1 MAGNRYGSGV
11 TDECEEY
18 KFWNIVR
25 YALKYTRGINVK
37 KKKIRQIH
45 PAIFMA
51 LSMFLAACGSSRNE
65 NDLSGKLMT
74 QEAAEEQNTVGSSGE
89 PETTFEEN
97 TAWADSEQERLEQ
110 ERLEQEQR
118 RSTLTSALCEKLT
131 IGGGDEEKAVFVEW
145 LLDSCALDQLEQI
158 DFSEDINKQLY
169 YATGKSLHV
178 LWDTSLGYLANENTA
193 AEHSIY
199 LRGAEGAV
207 VDLAFA
213 GDICLTE
220 DGYVIDHYDELGGD
234 INLCLSKEVMD
245 RLNDAD
251 ISMLNHEYPVSTR
264 GEALKGKY
272 YTFRANPEREVILQ
286 QMGIDIVSL
295 ANNHIYDFGPDAFYD
310 TLEALKQARIPYV
323 GAGADIE
330 EASRPVYFVA
340 GGIKIGFVAANR
352 SEKNIYT
359 PEAGENSPG
368 VVRMYDTAMMKEII
382 SEVSKQCDYLIAYV
396 HWGTESSKYYES
408 YQTDIAREF
417 FESGADAIIGSHS
430 HVLQGIGY
438 VDQNPVIYSLGDFWF
453 NKRTKYTAILNLKV
467 TIEGLAEL
475 SVMPCMQEG
484 YETHYFGDESGQ
496 ASFYDYLRQ
505 LSPGVTIE
513 NDGIC
518 VNSAE

>member
-1 MAGNRYGSGV
+1 M
-11 TDECEEY
+11 
-18 KFWNIVR
+18 
-25 YALKYTRGINVK
+25 K
-37 KKKIRQIH
+37 KKKIH
-45 PAIFMA
+45 LVIFMA
-51 LSMFLAACGSSRNE
+51 LSICLMACGNSRNE
-65 NDLSGKLMT
+65 SNLSGQVLT
-74 QEAAEEQNTVGSSGE
+74 QEMTEEQDTDECDGE
-89 PETTFEEN
+89 QDSIFEEDAGW
-97 TAWADSEQERLEQ
+97 TGLEQENLDQERLEEEKLEQ
-110 ERLEQEQR
+110 ERLDREQR
-118 RSTLTSALCEKLT
+118 RSTLAAAFCEKLS
-131 IGGGDEEKAVFVEW
+131 IGENEEEKTAFVEW
-145 LLDSCALDQLEQI
+145 LLDACEFEQLEKM
-158 DFSEDINKQLY
+158 DFSSDINKQLY

-178 LWDTSLGYLANENTA
+178 LWDTSLGYLESESTA

-199 LRGAEGAV
+199 LKNTKDNVA
-207 VDLAFA
+207 DLALA

-234 INLCLSKEVMD
+234 ISLCLSKEIMD

-251 ISMLNHEYPVSTR
+251 ISMINHEYPVSTR
-264 GEALKGKY
+264 GAALKGKY

-295 ANNHIYDFGPDAFYD
+295 ANNHVYDFGADAFYD
-310 TLEALKQARIPYV
+310 TLEALKQAQIPYV

-352 SEKNIYT
+352 SEKHIYT

-368 VVRMYDTAMMKEII
+368 VVRMYDTAMMNEII

-417 FESGADAIIGSHS
+417 FESGADAIIGSHP

-438 VDQNPVIYSLGDFWF
+438 VDQKPVIYSLGDFWF
-453 NKRTKYTAILNLKV
+453 NKRTKYTAIVNLKV
-467 TIEGLAEL
+467 TIEGLTEL

-484 YETHYFGDESGQ
+484 YETHYISDESEQ
-496 ASFYDYLRQ
+496 VSFYGYLRR
-505 LSPGVTIE
+505 LSPGVVIDD
-513 NDGIC
+513 NGIC
-518 VNSAE
+518 EYDFE

>member
-1 MAGNRYGSGV
+1 M
-11 TDECEEY
+11 
-18 KFWNIVR
+18 
-25 YALKYTRGINVK
+25 K
-37 KKKIRQIH
+37 KKKICLTVFI
-45 PAIFMA
+45 A
-51 LSMFLAACGSSRNE
+51 LSICLAACGNSRNE
-65 NDLSGKLMT
+65 SDLFGQMLT
-74 QEAAEEQNTVGSSGE
+74 QEMVKEQDTDGSGGE
-89 PETTFEEN
+89 PGSIFEGNAGWTGSEQESLEQERP
-97 TAWADSEQERLEQ
+97 DEERLEQERLEEEKLEQERLEQ
-110 ERLEQEQR
+110 ERLDREQR
-118 RSTLTSALCEKLT
+118 RSALTAVFCEKLS
-131 IGGGDEEKAVFVEW
+131 IGENDEEKTAFVEW
-145 LLDSCALDQLEQI
+145 LLDACELELLETV

-178 LWDTSLGYLANENTA
+178 LWDTSLGYLESESTA

-199 LRGAEGAV
+199 FKDNEDAV

-234 INLCLSKEVMD
+234 IDLCVSKEIMD

-251 ISMLNHEYPVSTR
+251 ISMINHEYPVSTR
-264 GEALKGKY
+264 GAALKGKY

-295 ANNHIYDFGPDAFYD
+295 ANNHVYDFGADAFYD

-368 VVRMYDTAMMKEII
+368 VVRMYDTAMMNEII

-408 YQTDIAREF
+408 YQTDIAHEF
-417 FESGADAIIGSHS
+417 FESGADAIIGSHT

-438 VDQNPVIYSLGDFWF
+438 VDQKPVIYSLGDFWF
-453 NKRTKYTAILNLKV
+453 NSRTKYTAIVNLKV
-467 TIEGLAEL
+467 TIEGLTEL

-484 YETHYFGDESGQ
+484 YETHYIGDESEQ

-505 LSPGVTIE
+505 LSPGVVIDD
-513 NDGIC
+513 NGIC
-518 VNSAE
+518 VYDF